1 MTAQT
6 DYTPEEWTQ
15 LISAP
20 AAAGMLVI
28 SSDPSLFGSVKESY
42 GVAKAIA
49 GYAAT
54 GGNELVRAIATAVQ
68 TGQKPQ
74 MPEIDKSKG
83 SAGVL
88 DTLITFCKQ
97 AAEIVNAKSADR
109 QTVRAFHV
117 GRGTEGG
124 RSGQRRGLPGYR
136 RRARQRAGNSHYCQA
151 FRSAGRCGL
160 ASDVVTEA
168 R

>member
-6 DYTPEEWTQ
+6 DYTPEEWTR

-49 GYAAT
+49 SYAAT

-88 DTLITFCKQ
+88 DTLIAFCQQ
-97 AAEIVNAKSADR
+97 AAEIVSAKSADEADEYKR
-109 QTVRAFHV
+109 FMLDVAQKAAEA
-117 GRGTEGG
+117 GKEGG
-124 RSGQRRGLPGYR
+124 FLGIGAVRVSEQVTDVIGRLSE
-136 RRARQRAGNSHYCQA
+136 ALGN
-151 FRSAGRCGL
+151 
-160 ASDVVTEA
+160 D
-168 R
+168 